1 MAHYI
6 YRWLCL
12 PAFLQLLC
20 FFIPSKLSK
29 QANFPFL
36 MNDKVRVEAHP
47 FYVSVI
53 EINHNPK
60 EATAEISIRIFTEDL
75 EATLRRTGNYKLN
88 LNKPADKTLANKS
101 LAAYLQ
107 QKLQLQFDGKPTTF
121 QLLGFEQQLESTW
134 CYLEV
139 KQIPSFQSITG
150 KCSLLYDYQEKQ
162 INIFHVKNKGLEKS
176 NKLEFPATNFS
187 FTF

>member
-1 MAHYI
+1 MAHYLF
-6 YRWLCL
+6 RWLCL
-12 PAFLQLLC
+12 PAFLQLFC
-20 FFIPSKLSK
+20 YCIPTK
-29 QANFPFL
+29 QFKKANFHL
-36 MNDKVRVEAHP
+36 SNDKIKVKAHP

-53 EINHNPK
+53 EINHNAK

-75 EATLRRTGNYKLN
+75 EATLRRAGNNKLD
-88 LNKPADKTLANKS
+88 LTKPTDKALANKVLS
-101 LAAYLQ
+101 AYLQ
-107 QKLQLQFDGKPTTF
+107 QKLQLQFDGKPATF

-139 KQIPSFQSITG
+139 KQIPSFHSVTG

-162 INIFHVKNKGLEKS
+162 INIFHVKNKGVEKS

-187 FTF
+187 FSF